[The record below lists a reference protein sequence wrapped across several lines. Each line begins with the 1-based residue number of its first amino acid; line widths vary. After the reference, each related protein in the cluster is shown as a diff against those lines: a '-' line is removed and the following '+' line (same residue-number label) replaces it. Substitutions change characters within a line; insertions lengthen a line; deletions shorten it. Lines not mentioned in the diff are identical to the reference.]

1 MSKKQ
6 SDKKGGIVYSTDPT
20 FSFEDEG
27 VNDVQTIDKKDQPLI
42 IKIDRK
48 QRAGKAV
55 TLIEGFIGKE
65 EDLEA
70 LGKDLKT
77 HCGTGGS
84 VKDGII
90 LIQGDQVE
98 KLSIY
103 LQKKE
108 YLKARKGR

>member
-6 SDKKGGIVYSTDPT
+6 SDKKGGIVYSTDP
-20 FSFEDEG
+20 SFRFEEEAE
-27 VNDVQTIDKKDQPLI
+27 NDIQTLEKKDQPLL

-55 TLIEGFIGKE
+55 TLVEGFVGTE
-65 EDLEA
+65 EDLEV

-90 LIQGDQVE
+90 LVQGDQIE
-98 KLSIY
+98 KLCTY
-103 LQKKE
+103 LQKKGF
-108 YLKARKGR
+108 LKARKGR

>member
-6 SDKKGGIVYSTDPT
+6 SDKKGGIVYSTDP
-20 FSFEDEG
+20 SFRFEEEAE
-27 VNDVQTIDKKDQPLI
+27 NDIQTLEKKDQPLF

-55 TLIEGFIGKE
+55 TLVEGFVGTE

-90 LIQGDQVE
+90 LVQGDQIE
-98 KLSIY
+98 KLCTY
-103 LQKKE
+103 LQKKGF
-108 YLKARKGR
+108 LKARKGR